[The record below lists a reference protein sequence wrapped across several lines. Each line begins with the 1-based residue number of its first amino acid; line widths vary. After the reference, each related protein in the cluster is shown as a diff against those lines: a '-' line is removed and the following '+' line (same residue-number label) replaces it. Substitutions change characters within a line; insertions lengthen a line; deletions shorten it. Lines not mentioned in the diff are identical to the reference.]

1 MLHKHN
7 QEDKAIVGVYLG
19 GKVLMAGKVKNSQIE
34 KQVTKTINNLEAEEV
49 ILKEVITAIE
59 EVFDDE
65 VVGIGIG
72 APSLIDVEQ
81 GIVFKVHSI
90 PSWREVHLG
99 NIIEGRF
106 GVKTYINNDANCFV
120 VGEKYFGTAQQYNN
134 IVGLI
139 IGSGFGA
146 GIIFNGHLFSGHN
159 CGAGEFGSI
168 PYRDH
173 DYEYYCSAS
182 YFDEKY
188 GIKAEVLLERAESR
202 DKIALAIFEQF
213 GFDLG
218 NAIKTVM
225 YSVDPEVIV
234 IGGPLSKAFP
244 YFEKAMWKNVRSFIY
259 EHAQKKLKI
268 LASEQ
273 PNIAVLGAA
282 ALYYD
287 AKNKIY

>member
-1 MLHKHN
+1 MIYNHKN
-7 QEDKAIVGVYLG
+7 EDKAVVGVFLG
-19 GKVLMAGKVKNSQIE
+19 GKSLIAGKVKDGKIE
-34 KQVTKTINNLEAEEV
+34 KQVSRSINNLETEDYILREV
-49 ILKEVITAIE
+49 FSAIE

-65 VVGIGIG
+65 VAGIGIG
-72 APSLIDVEQ
+72 APSLVDVTN

-99 NIIEGRF
+99 SIIEGKF
-106 GVKTYINNDANCFV
+106 GVKTYLNNDANCFAI
-120 VGEKYFGTAQQYNN
+120 GEKYFGTAQKYKN

-146 GIIFNGHLFSGHN
+146 GIIFNGHLVSGHN

-173 DYEYYCSAS
+173 DYEHYCSAG

-188 GIKAEVLLERAESR
+188 GIQADVLMDRAKSG

-218 NAIKTVM
+218 NAIKAIM
-225 YSVDPEVIV
+225 YAVDPELIV
-234 IGGPLSKAFP
+234 IGGTLSRAFTH
-244 YFEKAMWKNVRSFIY
+244 FEKAMRKNIRSFIY
-259 EHAQKKLKI
+259 EHACVNLKVE
-268 LASEQ
+268 ASKH

-287 AKNKIY
+287 AKNKIF

>member
-1 MLHKHN
+1 MLAKYN
-7 QEDKAIVGVYLG
+7 QEEKSVVGVYLG
-19 GKVLMAGKVKNSQIE
+19 GKVLMAGKVKSGVVEN
-34 KQVTKTINNLEAEEV
+34 QVSKTINNLETEEV
-49 ILKEVITAIE
+49 ILKEVINAIQ
-59 EVFDDE
+59 EVMDDE

-72 APSLIDVEQ
+72 APSLVDEAQ
-81 GIVFKVHSI
+81 GVVFKVHSI
-90 PSWREVHLG
+90 PSWREVHLAS
-99 NIIEGRF
+99 IIEGQF

-120 VGEKYFGTAQQYNN
+120 IGEKYFGTAQQYNN

-173 DYEYYCSAS
+173 DYEHYCSAS

-188 GIKAEVLLERAESR
+188 GIKVDVLLERAESR
-202 DKIALAIFEQF
+202 DKIALAVFEQF

-218 NAIKTVM
+218 NAIKTIM

-234 IGGPLSKAFP
+234 IGGALSKAFP

-268 LASEQ
+268 LQSEQ

-282 ALYYD
+282 ALYFD